1 MAFNLRSLRSWE
13 GLSGGL
19 ILLAI
24 LSVALWTVM
33 LSPKGDRVPRSDVSV
48 IADTSSYMN
57 RRVSDFSGAQSLDR
71 RAGLQSEGRYR
82 YIWRARQA
90 ELLEYENLGV
100 AYLGAGGPSYLLVN
114 GVEVWGAFAIS
125 TPFPGLGGYWRVAP
139 VPRNL
144 LVPGTNRIEIVSD
157 LDPFRSDIRQ
167 IYISD
172 FETLAGS
179 VERYNGWLNA
189 LMRGGILMAGIVLSV
204 SLLAAVTVPKRMKA
218 NGVLALMGA
227 FLFAEIY
234 LAGWGASLIGAS
246 GAGLAALGLVFVIV
260 LLTGIYA
267 WRYQSSMKF
276 YCGRLAGLGL
286 LGLTIGAGG
295 LLVINAVLPLA
306 LLPMMT
312 VKALFWLGLS
322 LFILIESGGDVVLQ
336 WWAHRSEVDALTRK
350 VQEQALELDEK
361 SRLIAFEMRNRAIME
376 ERQRFTRDIHDGLG
390 GQLLSLLVQV
400 RSGRLNKSRMLEEI
414 QSSLNDLR
422 LIVDSIDH
430 MGDDLVA
437 VLSAFHVRAE
447 AQLISAGLTFDWKQ
461 PDVIRGD
468 IRGSGSTLNLYRM
481 IQESLT
487 NAIRHAKAQ
496 YVSVRI
502 EERQTQ
508 GELVIHIEDDGVG
521 IPAERLET
529 PGKGIRNLR
538 RRAEM
543 LNGSVSFEPSGY
555 GDGTRV
561 IIRVPLEQADDQIMI
576 QPI

>member
-13 GLSGGL
+13 GLSGVL
-19 ILLAI
+19 ILLGI
-24 LSVALWTVM
+24 LGVALWTAV
-33 LSPKGDRVPRSDVSV
+33 LSPRGDRVPRSDVSV
-48 IADTSSYMN
+48 IADTSAYMN
-57 RRVSDFSGAQSLDR
+57 RRVSDFSEAHSLTS

-90 ELLEYENLGV
+90 ELLEHENLGI
-100 AYLGAGGPSYLLVN
+100 AYLGAGGPTYLLVN

-139 VPRNL
+139 VPQNL

-167 IYISD
+167 IYTGD

-189 LMRGGILMAGIVLSV
+189 LMRVGILMAGIVLSV
-204 SLLAAVTVPKRMKA
+204 ALLAAVTVPKRMKA
-218 NGVLALMGA
+218 NGGFALMGA
-227 FLFAEIY
+227 LLFAEVY
-234 LAGWGASLIGAS
+234 LAGWGATLIGPS
-246 GAGLAALGLVFVIV
+246 WAGLAALGLVFVIA

-267 WRYQSSMKF
+267 YRCRVGPRF

-286 LGLTIGAGG
+286 LILTVCAGG
-295 LLVINAVLPLA
+295 VLVINAVLPLSF
-306 LLPMMT
+306 LPVMT

-322 LFILIESGGDVVLQ
+322 LFILIESGGNVLLQ

-447 AQLISAGLTFDWKQ
+447 AQLVSAGLTFDWRQ
-461 PDVIRGD
+461 PEVINGD

-502 EERQTQ
+502 EERQAQ

-521 IPAERLET
+521 IPAERLDT

-543 LNGSVSFEPSGY
+543 LNGSVSFEPSGC

>member
-1 MAFNLRSLRSWE
+1 
-13 GLSGGL
+13 
-19 ILLAI
+19 
-24 LSVALWTVM
+24 M
-33 LSPKGDRVPRSDVSV
+33 LSPKGDRVPLSDVSV

-57 RRVSDFSGAQSLDR
+57 RRVSDFSEAQSLTSR
-71 RAGLQSEGRYR
+71 GGLPSEGRYR
-82 YIWRARQA
+82 YIWRARQV
-90 ELLEYENLGV
+90 ELLEHGNLGI
-100 AYLGAGGPSYLLVN
+100 AYLGAGGPSYLLIN

-139 VPRNL
+139 VPQNL

-167 IYISD
+167 IYTGD
-172 FETLAGS
+172 FERLAGS

-189 LMRGGILMAGIVLSV
+189 LMRVGILMAGIVLSV
-204 SLLAAVTVPKRMKA
+204 ALLAAVTVPKRMKA
-218 NGVLALMGA
+218 NGGFALMGA
-227 FLFAEIY
+227 LLFAEVY
-234 LAGWGASLIGAS
+234 LAGWGATLIGPS
-246 GAGLAALGLVFVIV
+246 WAGLAALGLVSVIA

-267 WRYQSSMKF
+267 YRCRVWLKF
-276 YCGRLAGLGL
+276 YCGKLAGLSL
-286 LGLTIGAGG
+286 LGLTVCAGG
-295 LLVINAVLPLA
+295 VLVINAVLPLSF
-306 LLPMMT
+306 LPVMT

-447 AQLISAGLTFDWKQ
+447 AQLVSAGLTFDWKQ
-461 PDVIRGD
+461 PEVINGE

-508 GELVIHIEDDGVG
+508 GELVIHIEDDGIG
-521 IPAERLET
+521 IPAERLDT

-543 LNGSVSFEPSGY
+543 LNGSVSLEPSGY

>member
-1 MAFNLRSLRSWE
+1 
-13 GLSGGL
+13 
-19 ILLAI
+19 
-24 LSVALWTVM
+24 M

>member
-1 MAFNLRSLRSWE
+1 
-13 GLSGGL
+13 
-19 ILLAI
+19 
-24 LSVALWTVM
+24 M
-33 LSPKGDRVPRSDVSV
+33 LSPEGARVLRSDVSV

-57 RRVSDFSGAQSLDR
+57 RRVSDLSEAQSLDS

-90 ELLEYENLGV
+90 ELLEHENLGI
-100 AYLGAGGPSYLLVN
+100 AYLGAGGPTYLLVN

-139 VPRNL
+139 VPQNL

-167 IYISD
+167 IYTGD

-189 LMRGGILMAGIVLSV
+189 LMRLGVLMAGIVLSV

-218 NGVLALMGA
+218 NGVLALIGA
-227 FLFAEIY
+227 LLFAEIY
-234 LAGWGASLIGAS
+234 LAGWGASFIGPS
-246 GAGLAALGLVFVIV
+246 GAGLAALGLVFFVV

-267 WRYQSSMKF
+267 WHYQSWMKF

-306 LLPMMT
+306 FLPMMT

-322 LFILIESGGDVVLQ
+322 LFILIESGGDVVLR

-461 PDVIRGD
+461 PEVINGD

-521 IPAERLET
+521 IPPERLET